1 MTVRDV
7 VRPGSRGV
15 AGGAWVGVCVL
26 VREGAPWG
34 DRELRPH
41 RMDTEP
47 EALCDSGSAD
57 VEIGPLAS

>member
-1 MTVRDV
+1 M
-7 VRPGSRGV
+7 
-15 AGGAWVGVCVL
+15 CVL